1 MHRRISAAE
10 KGKQICSVEHQA
22 PRTARVR
29 AELPEN
35 IELINKCSLTLI
47 GRITNPSVQRMW
59 PLLSFF
65 TELWKSDV
73 RPVGADL
80 GNGMFQFQFEREQD
94 LQNVLDKRP
103 YHYAR
108 WMVIV
113 QRWEPT
119 LSKSF
124 PSEIPF
130 WIKVQGV
137 PIHLWSEEIL
147 RSIGDDIGKF
157 EKADITP
164 LAMKMRAH
172 VNGLLPLIKSTV
184 IEYSNGEEIIATLVY
199 EKLEK
204 HCSTCLRL
212 DHEVKDCLEEK
223 AKQKAL
229 KISSEAED
237 SKQFS
242 YPSVKENQENSYKEH
257 RNATF
262 QYSASNRSE
271 FQERRPP
278 RYPKEPPVR
287 RAYKAQ
293 PRNWQERES
302 LRRSYQPR
310 DHPRREEHYRTQRDS
325 GSQRSN
331 SNSQA
336 KSYYREIPRKVTG
349 QADVEASSTR
359 NQGIHCE
366 KGSPLLEVPPSLHEE
381 AIQRARG
388 EVRDAMLQYTSSA
401 DPTEREARKER
412 MRQAEE
418 HGEVEKAALLVA
430 QAALNAE
437 IDQQNREQINT
448 TPERIPAIQR
458 LGSFPSQERIPVS
471 QRLGPISPVAT
482 GLEQESARID
492 PPSGEDRVPAARRL
506 GPILDSP
513 LGTEASDINPSGKK
527 RRGRPPGSRNTQTK
541 PAATGTSGA
550 RKRKVAHPKPSPT
563 RKTLS
568 LARTKAPGGTS
579 RGKSQQ
585 GNSVTSSEN
594 RPICN
599 MIPATLRK
607 KKMDFQNPSIHGP

>member
-1 MHRRISAAE
+1 M
-10 KGKQICSVEHQA
+10 
-22 PRTARVR
+22 
-29 AELPEN
+29 LPSN
-35 IELINKCSLTLI
+35 I
-47 GRITNPSVQRMW
+47 
-59 PLLSFF
+59 
-65 TELWKSDV
+65 
-73 RPVGADL
+73 
-80 GNGMFQFQFEREQD
+80 
-94 LQNVLDKRP
+94 
-103 YHYAR
+103 
-108 WMVIV
+108 
-113 QRWEPT
+113 
-119 LSKSF
+119 
-124 PSEIPF
+124 
-130 WIKVQGV
+130 
-137 PIHLWSEEIL
+137 
-147 RSIGDDIGKF
+147 
-157 EKADITP
+157 
-164 LAMKMRAH
+164 
-172 VNGLLPLIKSTV
+172 LPLIDRNSRKEDRQD
-184 IEYSNGEEIIATLVY
+184 I
-199 EKLEK
+199 
-204 HCSTCLRL
+204 
-212 DHEVKDCLEEK
+212 
-223 AKQKAL
+223 QK
-229 KISSEAED
+229 
-237 SKQFS
+237 
-242 YPSVKENQENSYKEH
+242 NH
-257 RNATF
+257 
-262 QYSASNRSE
+262 
-271 FQERRPP
+271 
-278 RYPKEPPVR
+278 
-287 RAYKAQ
+287 
-293 PRNWQERES
+293 
-302 LRRSYQPR
+302 
-310 DHPRREEHYRTQRDS
+310 
-325 GSQRSN
+325 RSN

-563 RKTLS
+563 RKTLTRNKLIFEGKAISEEEAVTNALS
-568 LARTKAPGGTS
+568 LAREWLEAQGPKTTHKPQRAPPVAPRPPNCSVLNSHAAWKAESKLAGFGWTITEATGTVS
-579 RGKSQQ
+579 FTGYESFVGSALVAEGLAMREALAGCKERGIRRVICESDSSQLIKAIDA
-585 GNSVTSSEN
+585 G
-594 RPICN
+594 
-599 MIPATLRK
+599 
-607 KKMDFQNPSIHGP
+607 

>member
-94 LQNVLDKRP
+94 LQNFLDKRP

-212 DHEVKDCLEEK
+212 DHE
-223 AKQKAL
+223 
-229 KISSEAED
+229 
-237 SKQFS
+237 
-242 YPSVKENQENSYKEH
+242 
-257 RNATF
+257 
-262 QYSASNRSE
+262 
-271 FQERRPP
+271 
-278 RYPKEPPVR
+278 
-287 RAYKAQ
+287 
-293 PRNWQERES
+293 
-302 LRRSYQPR
+302 
-310 DHPRREEHYRTQRDS
+310 
-325 GSQRSN
+325 
-331 SNSQA
+331 
-336 KSYYREIPRKVTG
+336 SYYREIPRKVTG